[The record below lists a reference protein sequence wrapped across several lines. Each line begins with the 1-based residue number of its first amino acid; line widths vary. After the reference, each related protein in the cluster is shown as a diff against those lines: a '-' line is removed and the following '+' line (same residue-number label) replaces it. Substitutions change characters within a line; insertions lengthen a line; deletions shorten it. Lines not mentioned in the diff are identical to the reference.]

1 MKLLKKLA
9 QVSIATLALAVLC
22 TPAFGQGIVTILDF
36 GSLTASGGPNVA
48 YTETIPGGLGTD
60 PAPVAANGIAPDVTN
75 PDPSVSF
82 ALNGGGSITWT
93 DVTTWNNN
101 PAGGNAGANYFAH
114 QGALDGTNP
123 TTFAVTTANAT
134 DTVLIEAVGGF
145 SRDGLLG
152 YGNTLG
158 TPNLISIHDP
168 NNQNGAGIL
177 NPGWQLVGSS
187 VGGST
192 GTLAVGT
199 APDEGNVGAFRIT
212 ITPSAIPE
220 PSSLALL
227 GLAGLS
233 LFTRRRKSLI

>member
-9 QVSIATLALAVLC
+9 QASIATLALAVLC
-22 TPAFGQGIVTILDF
+22 SPALAQVTILDF
-36 GSLTASGGPNVA
+36 GSLTANGGPNVA
-48 YTETIPGGLGTD
+48 YTETIPGGAATD
-60 PAPVAANGIAPDVTN
+60 PAPVAFNGIAPDVSVITN
-75 PDPSVSF
+75 ASTT
-82 ALNGGGSITWT
+82 LNGGATIAWT

-114 QGALDGTNP
+114 QGSQTANP
-123 TTFAVTTANAT
+123 TTFTVTTANPT

-152 YGNTLG
+152 YGSSLG
-158 TPNLISIHDP
+158 SPNLISIHDP

-177 NPGWQLVGSS
+177 DPGWQFVGTSTGSS
-187 VGGST
+187 S
-192 GTLAVGT
+192 GTLELGT
-199 APDEGNVGAFRIT
+199 AADEGNVGAFRIT